1 MARRKNRKRTH
12 RDMGIN
18 EADASQLDL
27 LSIPETQS
35 VSNEGAAAKQDLQ
48 ECSAELPQKSDPATA
63 IDLTAAGAPALTD
76 ATIGQKLRFA
86 REQRGWTC
94 EDVGSRLKLQA
105 RLIKRIE
112 EDDFSGIAHAVYL
125 RGYLT
130 SYARLLDMPQ
140 ILAEKVIAERG
151 VQAPLVSTGRVS
163 RSRYL
168 MDRYSV
174 SATYLI
180 LTALV
185 VGPAV
190 WLATHGGLEQNLART
205 VLLDAPPPVSEI
217 ATTQPA
223 NADKSGAA
231 ASDTPAAAASPS
243 ADPVMNAI
251 AEVDPLAESPAPI
264 IASMAPFSTGQQISK
279 TDSSSASMPVTS
291 GRHSL
296 SLKLKLAS
304 WVEVVDANGSRIEY
318 GLLGAG
324 VERNYASDTALTVRI
339 GNAEGAEVVAD
350 GIRVDLAPFQRAN
363 VARLR
368 LFGGDKL
375 ASRVDS

>member
-1 MARRKNRKRTH
+1 MARRKNKKRTH

-35 VSNEGAAAKQDLQ
+35 VSNEGAAKQDLQ
-48 ECSAELPQKSDPATA
+48 ECSAELPQKSDPTTE
-63 IDLTAAGAPALTD
+63 IDLTAAGAPELTD
-76 ATIGQKLRFA
+76 ATIGQRLRFA

-205 VLLDAPPPVSEI
+205 VLLDAPPVSEV
-217 ATTQPA
+217 ATTSPA
-223 NADKSGAA
+223 IADKSAAA
-231 ASDTPAAAASPS
+231 ASETPAAAASPS

-251 AEVDPLAESPAPI
+251 AEVDPPAESPAPI
-264 IASMAPFSTGQQISK
+264 IASMAPFSASQQMTK
-279 TDSSSASMPVTS
+279 TDGSSASMPVTS

>member
-35 VSNEGAAAKQDLQ
+35 VSNEGAAKQDLQ
-48 ECSAELPQKSDPATA
+48 ECSAELPQKSDPTTA

>member
-1 MARRKNRKRTH
+1 MTRRKNKKRTH

-18 EADASQLDL
+18 EADTSQLDL

-35 VSNEGAAAKQDLQ
+35 VSNEDAAKQDLQ
-48 ECSAELPQKSDPATA
+48 ECSAELAQESDPATA
-63 IDLTAAGAPALTD
+63 IDLTAAGAPALAD
-76 ATIGQKLRFA
+76 ATIGQRLRFA

-94 EDVGSRLKLQA
+94 EDVGSQLKLQA

-205 VLLDAPPPVSEI
+205 VLLDAPPPAREVAITEPAI
-217 ATTQPA
+217 ADSP
-223 NADKSGAA
+223 GAA
-231 ASDTPAAAASPS
+231 ASETPAAVASPG
-243 ADPVMNAI
+243 ADPIMNAI

-264 IASMAPFSTGQQISK
+264 IASMAPFSASQQMTKI
-279 TDSSSASMPVTS
+279 DGPSASMPLTG

-304 WVEVVDANGSRIEY
+304 WVEVVDANGTRIEY

-324 VERNYASDTALTVRI
+324 VERNYTSDTALTVRI

-350 GIRVDLAPFQRAN
+350 GTRVDLAPFQRAN

>member
-1 MARRKNRKRTH
+1 MMSRRKNKKTPH
-12 RDMGIN
+12 RELGDN
-18 EADASQLDL
+18 TAEASQLDL

-35 VSNEGAAAKQDLQ
+35 VSNEHAEPQNPTAWLSQDSDPGTEIRLTETAAADLVGV
-48 ECSAELPQKSDPATA
+48 S
-63 IDLTAAGAPALTD
+63 
-76 ATIGQKLRFA
+76 IGQRLRIA

-105 RLIKRIE
+105 RLIRRIE

-140 ILAEKVIAERG
+140 ILAEQVIAECG
-151 VQAPLVSTGRVS
+151 EQAPLVSTGRVS

-205 VLLDAPPPVSEI
+205 VLLDSPTATNEVSLPVVADSSKPDPTSPLVLSVPGVASANGGLDTLALDRSIVDAP
-217 ATTQPA
+217 
-223 NADKSGAA
+223 
-231 ASDTPAAAASPS
+231 
-243 ADPVMNAI
+243 
-251 AEVDPLAESPAPI
+251 PI
-264 IASMAPFSTGQQISK
+264 IASMAPFSALQSVKAEISANPLPV
-279 TDSSSASMPVTS
+279 SA
-291 GRHSL
+291 GRHTL
-296 SLKLKLAS
+296 SLRLTQAS
-304 WVEVVDANGSRIEY
+304 WVEIVDESGAKIEY

-324 VERNYASDTALTVRI
+324 VERNYTSDTALTIRI
-339 GNAEGAEVVAD
+339 GNAEGATVVAD
-350 GIRVDLAPFQRAN
+350 GNAIDLAPFQRAN

-368 LFGGDKL
+368 LFDGEKP

>member
-1 MARRKNRKRTH
+1 MARRKNKKRTH

-18 EADASQLDL
+18 EADTSQLDL

-35 VSNEGAAAKQDLQ
+35 VSNEDAAKQDLQ
-48 ECSAELPQKSDPATA
+48 ECSAELAQESDPTTA
-63 IDLTAAGAPALTD
+63 IDLTAAGAPALAD
-76 ATIGQKLRFA
+76 ATIGQRLRFA

-94 EDVGSRLKLQA
+94 EDVGSQLKLQA

-205 VLLDAPPPVSEI
+205 VLLDAPPPAREVAI
-217 ATTQPA
+217 TQPA
-223 NADKSGAA
+223 IADSPGAA
-231 ASDTPAAAASPS
+231 ASDTPAAVASPG
-243 ADPVMNAI
+243 ADPIMNAI

-264 IASMAPFSTGQQISK
+264 IASMAPFSASQQMTKI
-279 TDSSSASMPVTS
+279 DGPSASMPLTG

-304 WVEVVDANGSRIEY
+304 WVEVVDDNGTRIEY

-324 VERNYASDTALTVRI
+324 VERNYTSDTALTVRI

-350 GIRVDLAPFQRAN
+350 GTRVDLAPFQRAN